1 MKRVAGIVIL
11 VFVVPML
18 QGALAPYFPA
28 AFRPDLALLVVLG
41 LSLCWRNPATGLVL
55 AAGCGFVVDLFS
67 AGLLGQHALLSVVA
81 FAASRVLS
89 VHVSLAGVL
98 SRMLFA
104 AALTAAH
111 ATALT
116 ALTSFFTPGAGFD
129 WLRPATLVPLMLVNA
144 ILAPMVTTAVAVVAA
159 WVAGDDKSRR
169 LLRLETRR
177 WAS

>member
-18 QGALAPYFPA
+18 QGALAPYFPP

-41 LSLCWRNPATGLVL
+41 LSLCWRNAATGLLL

-81 FAASRVLS
+81 FAAARALS
-89 VHVSLAGVL
+89 VHVSLAGTF
-98 SRMLFA
+98 SRMFFA
-104 AALTAAH
+104 AALTSAH
-111 ATALT
+111 ATAIT

-129 WLRPATLVPLMLVNA
+129 LLRPSTLLPLMLANA
-144 ILAPMVTTAVAVVAA
+144 ILAPIVTTAVAAVVA
-159 WVAGDDKSRR
+159 WVAGEDTNRR
-169 LLRLETRR
+169 LLRIETRR